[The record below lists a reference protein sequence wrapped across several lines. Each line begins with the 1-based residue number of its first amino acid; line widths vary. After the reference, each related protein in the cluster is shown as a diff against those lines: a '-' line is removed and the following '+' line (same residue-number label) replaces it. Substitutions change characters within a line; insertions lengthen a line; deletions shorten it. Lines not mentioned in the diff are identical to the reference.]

1 MSETPKKISNLF
13 VLLSAFL
20 ICLAV
25 ILFEATQE
33 YYYIR
38 IFNLVC
44 VQSFFDILLSQTR
57 KWLIWVIY
65 AIPLWWYVKWLVK
78 QDKLSM
84 HFIVRTVV
92 VIIALFLLVIV
103 TISLIE
109 TLISGNMFLS
119 ISEWQASFILSLFQK
134 APIYTFGYTLLALV
148 FYLFFKNN
156 ELTIELL
163 KFSELTEKDLKDY
176 YENKNC
182 EDQNTS
188 VLKIKVGNTYKIVAV
203 EDIDWIEADDYCVN
217 IHNKT
222 NQAVYSMRAS
232 LKSLESLLPE
242 SFIRVHRSAI
252 VNMAEVKEY
261 KTQGSGLIK
270 MKSGDEIAVAQSK
283 VKIVNGF
290 FNLTTH

>member
-1 MSETPKKISNLF
+1 MSEAPKKISNFF

-20 ICLAV
+20 ICVAV

-44 VQSFFDILLSQTR
+44 IQSFFDILLSQTR
-57 KWLIWVIY
+57 KWLIWVVY
-65 AIPLWWYVKWLVK
+65 AVPLWLYVKWLVK
-78 QDKLSM
+78 QDKFNITL
-84 HFIVRTVV
+84 ILRTVAI
-92 VIIALFLLVIV
+92 IIALFLVVI
-103 TISLIE
+103 
-109 TLISGNMFLS
+109 LS
-119 ISEWQASFILSLFQK
+119 ISFIEILLAGNTLFSFVVWRDSFILSTFQK

-163 KFSELTEKDLKDY
+163 RFSELTEKDLKDY
-176 YENKNC
+176 YENKSN

-217 IHNKT
+217 IHNKS

-232 LKSLESLLPE
+232 LKFLESLLPE

-252 VNMAEVKEY
+252 VNMTEVKEY

-283 VKIVNGF
+283 VKIVNSF
-290 FNLTTH
+290 FNPTTH